1 MARANLLFLTGHL
14 ARPRLE
20 RVLEGLGETDFDW
33 TIADI
38 GVKVAAL
45 ATGDI
50 ILRRLERP
58 VVADKVILPGRCRA
72 DLDRLAA
79 EFGVPF
85 ERGPDELADLPAY
98 LGRKGKPPDL
108 SRHDMAIFAEIVDAS
123 ALSVEAIVLRA
134 KAMRSAG
141 ADVIDLGCL
150 PDTPFDHMEEAVAAL
165 QASGHKVSVDSA
177 NPDELR
183 RATRCGADYLLS
195 LTEETLDI
203 ASEGR
208 AVPVLVPATPHDMA
222 SLHRAIDKARA
233 MGIAFMADP
242 ILDPIHYGFSA
253 SLARYH
259 ALRENDPDVEI
270 LMGTGNLTELTDAD
284 TSGIT
289 AMLLGICSELRIR
302 NLLVVHVSP
311 HTAKTIEEHD
321 AARRM
326 FFAARADNALPR
338 GYSKALLQVHDVK
351 PFAATPADLEAQAK
365 TIRDRNYRIETA
377 ADGVHL
383 YNRDSHAVHQDA
395 FDFFPGIEVA
405 GDVGHAFYL
414 GAELQKAEIAH
425 RLGKRYAQDAPLD
438 FGVAAPRPED
448 DDRTR
453 LEAAG
458 HTLKAKKDAGKA
470 GGKRVEAEERAP
482 PSDEPAGR
490 KNASSASP
498 AGDLSAKTGDRDRKS
513 GGTN

>member
-1 MARANLLFLTGHL
+1 MARENLLFLTGHL

-20 RVLEGLGETDFDW
+20 RVLTGLSDADFDW
-33 TIADI
+33 AIADI

-58 VVADKVILPGRCRA
+58 VHADKVILPGRCRA
-72 DLDRLAA
+72 DLDRLSA

-98 LGRKGKPPDL
+98 LGRKGAPPDL

-123 ALSVEAIVLRA
+123 ALSVEAIVARA
-134 KAMRSAG
+134 ATMRAAG

-150 PDTPFDHMEEAVAAL
+150 PDTPFHHMEDAVAAL
-165 QASGHKVSVDSA
+165 KAAGHSVSVDSA

-183 RATRCGADYLLS
+183 RATRCGADFLLS
-195 LTEETLDI
+195 LTEETIDI
-203 ASEGR
+203 AAEGA

-222 SLHRAIDKARA
+222 SLDRAIAKARA
-233 MGIAFMADP
+233 MGIAFLADP
-242 ILDPIHYGFSA
+242 ILDPIHFGFSA

-259 ALRENDPDVEI
+259 TLRASDPEVEI

-289 AMLLGICSELRIR
+289 AMLLGICSELFIR
-302 NLLVVHVSP
+302 NLLVVQVSP
-311 HTAKTIEEHD
+311 HTVKTIEEHD

-326 FFAARADNALPR
+326 FFAARAENALPR

-351 PFAATPADLEAQAK
+351 PFAATPQELAAQAS
-365 TIRDRNYRIETA
+365 TIGDRNYRIETA
-377 ADGVHL
+377 ADGIHL
-383 YNRDSHAVHQDA
+383 YNRVGHSIHADA
-395 FDFFPGIEVA
+395 FEFFPDIEVD

-438 FGVAAPRPED
+438 FGVAAPKPED

-458 HTLKAKKDAGKA
+458 HTLKAKKDAARDKA
-470 GGKRVEAEERAP
+470 GGEPTIPARAP
-482 PSDEPAGR
+482 A
-490 KNASSASP
+490 KSP
-498 AGDLSAKTGDRDRKS
+498 
-513 GGTN
+513 GTN